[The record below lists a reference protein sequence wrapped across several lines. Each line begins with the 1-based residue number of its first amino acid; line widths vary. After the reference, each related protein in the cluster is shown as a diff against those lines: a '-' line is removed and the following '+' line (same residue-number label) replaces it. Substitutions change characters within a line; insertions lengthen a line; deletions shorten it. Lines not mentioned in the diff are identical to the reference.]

1 MLSEISSISSFSSSS
16 SVDASST
23 DEVTARAARSMACGA
38 STTLAESVF
47 ASSERSFISTDTAED
62 LCTRLDRASGRR
74 LDHQCASLRPP
85 RPRQVS
91 ELGEILQRAGRLRAQ
106 RMSNQDYTPANV
118 RRLERLERVTEMAV
132 SDTQQQQQSPAMV
145 VARRQ
150 PQSRGITLQQQQQT
164 GRESVLFSIA
174 ARLSRMDSKHGSQ
187 GNESNVHPRDHMR
200 RILFRSIDR
209 LYRLG
214 SPTLDSSQRPQ
225 RQPLAS

>member
-16 SVDASST
+16 SADASFT
-23 DEVTARAARSMACGA
+23 DEATARAARSMACGA

-47 ASSERSFISTDTAED
+47 NSSERSFISTDTAED

-118 RRLERLERVTEMAV
+118 RRLESLERVTEMSV
-132 SDTQQQQQSPAMV
+132 SDTQQQQLPAMSM
-145 VARRQ
+145 ARRQ
-150 PQSRGITLQQQQQT
+150 PQLRGMIPQQQS

-174 ARLSRMDSKHGSQ
+174 ARLSRMDSKHSSQ
-187 GNESNVHPRDHMR
+187 DNERNVHPRDHMR

-209 LYRLG
+209 LHRLG
-214 SPTLDSSQRPQ
+214 ALALDSSQRPQ